1 MANAQF
7 EVDAGL
13 WEDGSPAVSGVDLR
27 RGGLVSL
34 VGTSAPLALRGGVR
48 PARGTPLGVTL
59 PGGMFIRIQPGVCVV
74 PTTSEGGYVVT
85 NPTQQDLAVTAAN
98 ATNPRIDTFGCE
110 VLPGSPTSWRFRM
123 LDGTAAASP
132 VAPTYAGAG
141 VFLALAD
148 VRTNAA
154 QSAPFSV
161 TDRRQFTV
169 GPGAV
174 IPRDGLMALAK
185 ATRDSAAAALA
196 VGTMMYD
203 DAAHSLNI
211 VSADRSLIPVGISE
225 PVFITGSITGP
236 ITITNT
242 TPTGSTSTIFNFTPA
257 RSGWAYIGFSADI
270 QGVSAGWVAADA
282 VVALNAVNIV
292 DGAETMFY
300 EDVTTRRDR
309 YQFASSVPVWLTGGV
324 AQQLYLVLSRAGGA
338 GSWRI
343 NSMTWKVTQP

>member
-1 MANAQF
+1 
-7 EVDAGL
+7 
-13 WEDGSPAVSGVDLR
+13 
-27 RGGLVSL
+27 
-34 VGTSAPLALRGGVR
+34 
-48 PARGTPLGVTL
+48 
-59 PGGMFIRIQPGVCVV
+59 
-74 PTTSEGGYVVT
+74 
-85 NPTQQDLAVTAAN
+85 
-98 ATNPRIDTFGCE
+98 
-110 VLPGSPTSWRFRM
+110 
-123 LDGTAAASP
+123 
-132 VAPTYAGAG
+132 

-185 ATRDSAAAALA
+185 STRDASAAALA

-203 DAAHSLNI
+203 DTAHSLNI
-211 VSADRSLIPVGISE
+211 VSADRSLIPIGITE
-225 PVFITGSITGP
+225 PVYISGDISGP

-242 TPTGSTSTIFNFTPA
+242 TPTGSTGTIFNFTPA

-270 QGVSAGWVAADA
+270 EGVSAGWVAADA
-282 VVALNAVNIV
+282 VIALNAVAIV
-292 DGAETMFY
+292 DGSETMFY

-309 YQFASSVPVWLTGGV
+309 YKYTSMVPVWLTGGV
-324 AQQLYLVLSRAGGA
+324 AQQLYLTLNRVGGS

-343 NSMTWKVTQP
+343 NSMRWKVVQP